1 MTIQAQILSLIN
13 AERQKVGACALSA
26 RDDIAQASALRAKE
40 ASVLWSHTRPN
51 GTQYFTANDSIYGE
65 NLSRGYKTA
74 SEIVR
79 AWMRSDT
86 HREVMLDKRYKGA
99 SVGVYS
105 HGEPFVSLELTL

>member
-13 AERQKVGACALSA
+13 AERQKVGACALSP
-26 RDDIAQASALRAKE
+26 RDDIAQASELRARE
-40 ASVLWSHTRPN
+40 ASVFWSHTRPN
-51 GTQYFTANDSIYGE
+51 GAQYYTANDSIYGE

-86 HREVMLDKRYKGA
+86 HRAVMLDKRYKGA

>member
-1 MTIQAQILSLIN
+1 MTLQAQILSLIN
-13 AERQKVGACALSA
+13 AERHKVGAGALSP
-26 RDDIAQASALRAKE
+26 RDDIAQASALRARE
-40 ASVLWSHTRPN
+40 ASVFWSHTRPN
-51 GTQYFTANDSIYGE
+51 GAQYYTANDSIYGE
-65 NLSRGYKTA
+65 NLSRGYRTA

-86 HREVMLDKRYKGA
+86 HRAVMLDKRYKGA

>member
-26 RDDIAQASALRAKE
+26 RDDIAQASDLRAME
-40 ASVLWSHTRPN
+40 ASVFWSHTRPN
-51 GTQYFTANDSIYGE
+51 GEQYFTVNNSIYGE
-65 NLSRGYKTA
+65 NLSRGYRTA

-86 HREVMLDKRYKGA
+86 HRAVMLDKRYKGA
-99 SVGVYS
+99 SVGIYA
-105 HGEPFVSLELTL
+105 HGEQFVSLELTL

>member
-26 RDDIAQASALRAKE
+26 RDDIAQASELRARE
-40 ASVLWSHTRPN
+40 ASVFWSHTRPN
-51 GTQYFTANDSIYGE
+51 GEQYFTVHNSIYGE
-65 NLSRGYKTA
+65 NISRGYRTA

-86 HREVMLDKRYKGA
+86 HRAVMLDKRYKGA

-105 HGEPFVSLELTL
+105 HGESFVSLELTL

>member
-1 MTIQAQILSLIN
+1 MTLQAQILSLIN

-26 RDDIAQASALRAKE
+26 RDDIAQASELRAKE
-40 ASVLWSHTRPN
+40 ASVLWSHMRPN
-51 GTQYFTANDSIYGE
+51 GTQYFTVNNAIYGE

-86 HREVMLDKRYKGA
+86 HRAVMLDKRHKGA

-105 HGEPFVSLELTL
+105 HGESFVSLELTL